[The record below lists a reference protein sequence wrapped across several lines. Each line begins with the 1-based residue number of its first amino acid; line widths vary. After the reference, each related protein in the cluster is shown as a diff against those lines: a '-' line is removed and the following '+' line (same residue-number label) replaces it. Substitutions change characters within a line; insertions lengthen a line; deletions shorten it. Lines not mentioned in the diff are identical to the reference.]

1 MELLELKFTQHHMA
15 ATEKPHQK
23 PGMMPGKSL
32 TMGASAKMAPI
43 FADRRMMEP
52 LELKFTQHHMSAT
65 EKPHQKPGMMPG
77 KSLTMGA
84 SAKMAPIFAD
94 RRS

>member
-1 MELLELKFTQHHMA
+1 MGEMMEL
-15 ATEKPHQK
+15 
-23 PGMMPGKSL
+23 
-32 TMGASAKMAPI
+32 
-43 FADRRMMEP
+43 